1 MWWQALQHGHPKDAE
16 VVGVVR
22 QLHRGERLARR
33 DLVGVAVHIVC
44 LAVDVA
50 HLVYPIRLLLD
61 DRLARVVLRPAPVGA
76 DFPELTSEDIRA
88 CLVFAVERERRLLG
102 SVA

>member
-1 MWWQALQHGHPKDAE
+1 
-16 VVGVVR
+16 
-22 QLHRGERLARR
+22 
-33 DLVGVAVHIVC
+33 
-44 LAVDVA
+44 VDVA
-50 HLVYPIRLLLD
+50 HLVHPIRLLMD